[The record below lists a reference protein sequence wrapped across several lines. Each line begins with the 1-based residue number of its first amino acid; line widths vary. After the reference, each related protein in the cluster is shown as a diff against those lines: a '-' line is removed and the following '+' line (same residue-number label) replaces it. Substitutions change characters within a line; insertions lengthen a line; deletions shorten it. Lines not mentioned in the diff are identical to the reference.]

1 MANQGTRDILVTSA
15 LPYANGPLHLGHI
28 LEVIQTDIWV
38 RFQKEQ
44 GNRCFYVC
52 ADDAHGTAIML
63 KAEEAGITPEAH
75 IANIKAQH
83 ENTFKGFSIGF
94 DHFHTTHSEENR
106 LFSEDIYKKLQAN
119 GHIAKKSI
127 NQLFDPE
134 KSLFLA
140 DRFIK
145 GTCPKCK
152 TPDQYGDNCESCG
165 STYTPADLIDPVSA
179 LSGAKPVMKESEHYF
194 FTLDAFTDFLK
205 DWTRSGHLQ
214 EAVSN
219 KLQEWLEAGLQPWDI
234 SRDAPYF
241 GFEIPDAPGKYF
253 YVWLDAPIGYMASF
267 KALCDKQNLD
277 FNHFW
282 GKHAKAELYHF
293 IGKDII
299 NFHALFWPS
308 MLESAD
314 YRTPTGVF
322 AHGFITVN
330 GQKMSK
336 SRGTFINADDY
347 LKHLDPESLRY
358 YYASK
363 LTAQVDDIDLNLED
377 FLSKVN
383 TDIVNKLVNIAS
395 RCAKFIT
402 KGNAGL
408 LSASLEDPE
417 LWKQAI
423 EAKGTIA
430 QLYETREFSKA
441 IKHIMSLA
449 DAANKYIDDKAPWAL
464 AKDPANKAQVIEI
477 CSMGL
482 NLFKL
487 LVTYLKPVMPE
498 MADKAAAFLK
508 SELSWQTSEQ
518 PLLDHTIDAF
528 KPLAKRLETKQ
539 IEALVTPTQ
548 PTTKEKKKKAKT
560 SAAPDTITIDQFN
573 AVDLRAVKIV
583 KAETVEGADKLLK
596 LSLDVGK
603 LGQRTVFS
611 GIRENYQADDLEGTF
626 AILVANLAP
635 RKMKFGLSEGMVLAA
650 GSGKSVQLIRPDEG
664 ANPGDKVS

>member
-277 FNHFW
+277 FDHFW
-282 GKHAKAELYHF
+282 GKHSDTELYHF

-308 MLESAD
+308 MLKSAD

-336 SRGTFINADDY
+336 SRGTFINANEY

-441 IKHIMSLA
+441 IKHIMTLA

-508 SELSWQTSEQ
+508 SELKWLTLEQ

-548 PTTKEKKKKAKT
+548 PTAKEKKKKAKP

-573 AVDLRAVKIV
+573 AVDLRAVKII

-596 LSLDVGK
+596 LSLDAGK

-611 GIRENYQADDLEGTF
+611 GIREHYQADDLEGTF